1 MYDTTSLVSLC
12 LSVSQR
18 FSPFPICTTLRPLF
32 LVVRKGR
39 RGRRSCARTHAH
51 VCADVY
57 TLQHRT
63 YRLHCEPWLSPADN
77 KSGEWPL
84 AASPRLTLSL
94 CNPSSPPPPPHPHL
108 LLLALLRSAP
118 FLIVAFFVCTLFLA
132 NLFLVISLP
141 PLPFSSSLLCCRFS
155 FLIFTVCFSSVFFP
169 SATEHAVSLLSLSP
183 PILHPSWLVS
193 YFTTHHQTIPAVLSS
208 PFHFFSFFLQDP
220 LLAVCLP
227 LQLN

>member
-57 TLQHRT
+57 TLQTIRAESDLLQHLRVSH
-63 YRLHCEPWLSPADN
+63 YLSVIPH
-77 KSGEWPL
+77 L
-84 AASPRLTLSL
+84 
-94 CNPSSPPPPPHPHL
+94 PPPPHPHL

-183 PILHPSWLVS
+183 PILHPS
-193 YFTTHHQTIPAVLSS
+193 
-208 PFHFFSFFLQDP
+208 
-220 LLAVCLP
+220 
-227 LQLN
+227 